1 MSTTE
6 LPALS
11 AETVSTL
18 KDLRENDTPAFLIYV
33 KALRASQWPL
43 RAISEPLGVSRTT
56 VSNWEAAATHTEP
69 LPEVEVLPLAA
80 PKERTKATKKIELT
94 QSESDELHRLTVE
107 AASVRRFTDA
117 NASSRQSAR
126 LLESML
132 YNYREKGLTL
142 TQLAKACGVSRS
154 AIAQR
159 LRKTD
164 DG

>member
-11 AETVSTL
+11 PETVASL
-18 KDLRENDTPAFLIYV
+18 KELREHDNPAFLSYV

-43 RAISEPLGVSRTT
+43 RAISDPLGVSRTT
-56 VSNWEAAATHTEP
+56 VSNWEAAAPSTAD

-80 PKERTKATKKIELT
+80 PKERTKATKKVELT
-94 QSESDELHRLTVE
+94 EAEIEELHRLTVE
-107 AASVRRFTDA
+107 ASNVRRFTDA
-117 NASSRQSAR
+117 NSQSRQSAR

-132 YNYREKGLTL
+132 YNYREKGHTL
-142 TQLAKACGVSRS
+142 TQLAKACQVSRS

-159 LRKTD
+159 LRKIEN
-164 DG
+164 G